1 MNATHISNAHP
12 LVLQVIH
19 HIALPIFI
27 FYYVMKAA
35 QLIFVFE
42 WTTAKAEHNME
53 KVVTLFHKE
62 CQKGFRSYNLGLG
75 EHVLQISRFLAKSRI
90 F

>member
-1 MNATHISNAHP
+1 MLNLTERTTRCSDHSNA
-12 LVLQVIH
+12 LFYVLQVIH

-42 WTTAKAEHNME
+42 WTTAKAEHNMDR
-53 KVVTLFHKE
+53 VSLLQ
-62 CQKGFRSYNLGLG
+62 QKHNGLA
-75 EHVLQISRFLAKSRI
+75 LI
-90 F
+90 